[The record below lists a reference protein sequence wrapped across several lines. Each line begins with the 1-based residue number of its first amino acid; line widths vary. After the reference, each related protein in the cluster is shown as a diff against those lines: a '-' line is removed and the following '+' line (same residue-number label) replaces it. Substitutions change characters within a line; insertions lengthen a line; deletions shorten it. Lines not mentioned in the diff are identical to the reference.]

1 MEWDRTTIARFAYLL
16 TSSDEPP
23 MWKSILATVR
33 ALRRE
38 AAEILDRNWLSVMDV
53 ASSLERW
60 KELDYSQIAKL
71 LRSVTITG

>member
-1 MEWDRTTIARFAYLL
+1 
-16 TSSDEPP
+16 